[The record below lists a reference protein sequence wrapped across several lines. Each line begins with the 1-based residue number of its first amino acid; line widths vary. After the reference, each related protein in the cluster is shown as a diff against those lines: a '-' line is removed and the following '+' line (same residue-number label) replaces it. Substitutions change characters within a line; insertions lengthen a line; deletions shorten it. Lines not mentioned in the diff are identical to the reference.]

1 MERFRAIGRHLRS
14 MGRPGRCGA
23 TRTLALSV
31 ALLMLHPGGAVEAR
45 DRASGSKEASS
56 GQAMQG
62 KAEFLLLHGAFHV
75 GDAWKG
81 VIAALSKAG
90 HEASAIAFPGHGKS
104 ADRGGVT
111 FEDYEWALVSA
122 LNRQEKPVILV
133 GHSAAG
139 VVMQSAAPKAA
150 DKVAALVVHNAF
162 LLADGKSMIEAVPPK
177 IAKAFRAA
185 AAASPD
191 NSLPVNEGFI
201 RNVLMAGESRKIT
214 DFVLSQLVPQP
225 FGYYTHK
232 IATGPFDA
240 MGKPRYLLL
249 ATGDKSL
256 PQAAWRGMARALG
269 KHKVIE
275 IPGGHEVLYTNPD
288 AVARGLAEIAR
299 DLESR

>member
-1 MERFRAIGRHLRS
+1 MIRS
-14 MGRPGRCGA
+14 RSSSSGFAARRW
-23 TRTLALSV
+23 TTLAAVAS
-31 ALLMLHPGGAVEAR
+31 ALLFAAAAEAQKPGAGSTGAP
-45 DRASGSKEASS
+45 SK
-56 GQAMQG
+56 QG

-75 GDAWKG
+75 GDAWQG

-90 HEASAIAFPGHGKS
+90 HGASAITFPGHGKS
-104 ADRGGVT
+104 ANRGGVA
-111 FEDYEWALVSA
+111 FGDYEKALVSA
-122 LNRQEKPVILV
+122 LNAQERPVVLV

-139 VVMQSAAPKAA
+139 VVMQAAAPKVP
-150 DKVAALVVHNAF
+150 DKVAALVIHNAF
-162 LLADGKSMIEAVPPK
+162 LLGDGQSMIETVPPK
-177 IAKAFRAA
+177 IAEAFRAA

-201 RNVLMAGESRKIT
+201 RNVLMAGESKAMA
-214 DFVLSQLVPQP
+214 DFVLARLVPQP

-249 ATGDKSL
+249 ATGDNSL

-275 IPGGHEVLYTNPD
+275 IPGGHEVLYTNPG
-288 AVARGLAEIAR
+288 AVADGLVSIAR
-299 DLESR
+299 DLDSP

>member
-1 MERFRAIGRHLRS
+1 MAVAFVVS
-14 MGRPGRCGA
+14 CGA
-23 TRTLALSV
+23 TAE
-31 ALLMLHPGGAVEAR
+31 AQKPGAGSMGAP
-45 DRASGSKEASS
+45 SKP
-56 GQAMQG
+56 G
-62 KAEFLLLHGAFHV
+62 KADFLLLHGAWHV

-81 VIAALSKAG
+81 VIAALGKAG
-90 HEASAIAFPGHGKS
+90 HGAGAIAFPGHGES
-104 ADRGGVT
+104 ADRDGVT
-111 FEDYEWALVSA
+111 FEDYEKALVSA
-122 LNRQEKPVILV
+122 LNGQERPVVLV

-139 VVMQSAAPKAA
+139 AVMQAAAPKAA

-162 LLADGKSMIEAVPPK
+162 LLADGQSMIEIVPPE
-177 IAKAFRAA
+177 IAEGFRAA

-201 RNVLMAGESRKIT
+201 RNVLMAGESRKT
-214 DFVLSQLVPQP
+214 ADFVLSQLVPQP

-269 KHKVIE
+269 EHKVIE

-288 AVARGLAEIAR
+288 AVADGLARIAR
-299 DLESR
+299 DLGSS

>member
-1 MERFRAIGRHLRS
+1 M
-14 MGRPGRCGA
+14 
-23 TRTLALSV
+23 
-31 ALLMLHPGGAVEAR
+31 
-45 DRASGSKEASS
+45 
-56 GQAMQG
+56 
-62 KAEFLLLHGAFHV
+62 
-75 GDAWKG
+75 GDAWDG

-90 HEASAIAFPGHGKS
+90 HGASAITFPGHGKS
-104 ADRGGVT
+104 AKRGGVT
-111 FEDYEWALVSA
+111 FEDYERALVAA
-122 LNRQEKPVILV
+122 LNARAKPVVLV

-139 VVMQSAAPKAA
+139 VVMQAAAPRAA
-150 DKVAALVVHNAF
+150 DKVAALVIHNAF
-162 LLADGKSMIEAVPPK
+162 LLGDGQSMIETVPPK
-177 IAKAFRAA
+177 IAKAFHAA

-191 NSLPVNEGFI
+191 NSMPVNEGFI
-201 RNVLMAGESRKIT
+201 RNKLMAGESKAVT

-249 ATGDKSL
+249 ATGDDSL

-275 IPGGHEVLYTNPD
+275 IPGGHEVLYTNPV

-299 DLESR
+299 DLGAS

>member
-1 MERFRAIGRHLRS
+1 MTWSRSWGSSSAAGRL
-14 MGRPGRCGA
+14 M
-23 TRTLALSV
+23 TLAAVASV
-31 ALLMLHPGGAVEAR
+31 LICAAAAQAQKPGAGSAGAP
-45 DRASGSKEASS
+45 SKP
-56 GQAMQG
+56 G

-75 GDAWKG
+75 GDAWDG

-90 HEASAIAFPGHGKS
+90 HGASAITFPGHGKS
-104 ADRGGVT
+104 AKRGGVT
-111 FEDYEWALVSA
+111 FEDYERALVAA
-122 LNRQEKPVILV
+122 LNARAKPVVLV

-139 VVMQSAAPKAA
+139 VVMQAAAPRAA
-150 DKVAALVVHNAF
+150 DKVAALVIHNAF
-162 LLADGKSMIEAVPPK
+162 LLGDGQSMIEIVPPK
-177 IAKAFRAA
+177 IAEAFRAA

-191 NSLPVNEGFI
+191 NSMPVNEGFI
-201 RNVLMAGESRKIT
+201 RNKLMAGESKAVT

-232 IATGPFDA
+232 ITTGPFDA

-249 ATGDKSL
+249 ATGDDSL

-275 IPGGHEVLYTNPD
+275 IPGGHEVLYTNPV

-299 DLESR
+299 DLGAS

>member
-1 MERFRAIGRHLRS
+1 MIRLRFWGSRS
-14 MGRPGRCGA
+14 SARRCTALAVAFVLSCGA
-23 TRTLALSV
+23 A
-31 ALLMLHPGGAVEAR
+31 AEAQ
-45 DRASGSKEASS
+45 KP
-56 GQAMQG
+56 G
-62 KAEFLLLHGAFHV
+62 KADFLLLHGAWHV

-81 VIAALSKAG
+81 VIAALGKAG
-90 HEASAIAFPGHGKS
+90 HRASAIDFPGHGKS
-104 ADRGGVT
+104 ANRVGVT
-111 FEDYEWALVSA
+111 FEDYEKALVSA
-122 LNRQEKPVILV
+122 LKGQAGPVILV

-150 DKVAALVVHNAF
+150 DKVAALVMHNAF
-162 LLADGKSMIEAVPPK
+162 LLADGTSMIDAVPPE
-177 IAKAFRAA
+177 IARGFRAA

-201 RNVLMAGESRKIT
+201 RNVLMAGASKEMT
-214 DFVLSQLVPQP
+214 DFVMSQLVPQP

-269 KHKVIE
+269 EHKTVE
-275 IPGGHEVLYTNPD
+275 IPGGHQVLYTDPD
-288 AVARGLAEIAR
+288 AVADGLARIAR
-299 DLESR
+299 DLGGS